1 MMDELIQLF
10 TYQFI
15 INALWAVLFTSFMAG
30 IVGTYV
36 VTRRMVFVGGG
47 ITHASFGGIG
57 IAYYF
62 GLPPFAGA
70 AFFAILSALGIE
82 WLNVKGKI
90 REDSAIAIIWSFGM
104 AIGILFM
111 FLSPGY
117 TPNLMGFLFGDILT
131 VKTTDLYWLA
141 ALSGLLTLLMILF
154 HRPVMYVAFDPDF
167 AGISGWPVKTI
178 RLAVIALVATAIVLA
193 IKVTGIILVLSLFT
207 VPQAIANIK
216 IKKFIPMMVYSVIIS
231 MVISMAGL
239 FAAYFL
245 DLPTGAVIIFL
256 LTSVYIVVKASLWI
270 GGWIR
275 KSGVKRA
282 NATLGSSK

>member
-1 MMDELIQLF
+1 
-10 TYQFI
+10 
-15 INALWAVLFTSFMAG
+15 
-30 IVGTYV
+30 
-36 VTRRMVFVGGG
+36 MVFVGGG

-57 IAYYF
+57 IAYYY

-82 WLNVKGKI
+82 WLNVRGKI

-117 TPNLMGFLFGDILT
+117 APNLMGFLFGDILT
-131 VKTTDLYWLA
+131 VKSIDIIWLA
-141 ALSGLLTLLMILF
+141 ALSGLLALLMLLF
-154 HRPVMYVAFDPDF
+154 YRPIMYVAFDSDF
-167 AGISGWPVKTI
+167 AAVTGWPVKTI
-178 RLAVIALVATAIVLA
+178 RMIIITLVATAIVLA

-216 IKKFIPMMVYSVIIS
+216 IKKFIPLMVYSIIIS
-231 MVISMAGL
+231 MVISTSGL
-239 FAAYFL
+239 FAAYFF

-256 LTSVYIVVKASLWI
+256 LTTVYILIKSIFWI
-270 GGWIR
+270 
-275 KSGVKRA
+275 
-282 NATLGSSK
+282 ATYLQRNNHKEA

>member
-1 MMDELIQLF
+1 MMNELIQLF

-30 IVGTYV
+30 IVGTYI

-57 IAYYF
+57 IAYYY

-70 AFFAILSALGIE
+70 AFFAIASALGIE

-131 VKTTDLYWLA
+131 VRTIDLYWLA

-167 AGISGWPVKTI
+167 ASVGGWPVKTI
-178 RLAVIALVATAIVLA
+178 RLVIIALVATAIVLA

-207 VPQAIANIK
+207 VPQAIANIR

-231 MVISMAGL
+231 MIISISGL
-239 FAAYFL
+239 FTAYFF

-256 LTSVYIVVKASLWI
+256 LTTVYIVAKITQWI
-270 GGWIR
+270 GGRLTR
-275 KSGVKRA
+275 KEDRKA
-282 NATLGSSK
+282 NGMSLPNK

>member
-1 MMDELIQLF
+1 MNEFAQLLS
-10 TYQFI
+10 YQFI
-15 INALWAVLFTSFMAG
+15 INALWAVLFTSFIAG
-30 IVGTYV
+30 IVGTYI

-57 IAYYF
+57 IAYYY

-82 WLNVKGKI
+82 WLNVRGKI

-117 TPNLMGFLFGDILT
+117 APNLMGFLFGDILT
-131 VKTTDLYWLA
+131 VKSIDIIWLA
-141 ALSGLLTLLMILF
+141 ALSGLLALLMLLF
-154 HRPVMYVAFDPDF
+154 YRPIMYVAFDSDF
-167 AGISGWPVKTI
+167 AAVTGWPVKTI
-178 RLAVIALVATAIVLA
+178 RMIIITLVATAIVLA

-216 IKKFIPMMVYSVIIS
+216 IKKFIPLMVYSIIIS
-231 MVISMAGL
+231 MVISTSGL
-239 FAAYFL
+239 FAAYFF

-256 LTSVYIVVKASLWI
+256 LTTVYILIKSIFWI
-270 GGWIR
+270 
-275 KSGVKRA
+275 
-282 NATLGSSK
+282 ATYLQRNNHKEA

>member
-30 IVGTYV
+30 IVGTYI

-57 IAYYF
+57 IAYYY

-70 AFFAILSALGIE
+70 AFFAIASALAIE

-131 VKTTDLYWLA
+131 VRTIDLYWLA

-167 AGISGWPVKTI
+167 ASVGGWPVKTI
-178 RLAVIALVATAIVLA
+178 RLVIIALVATAIVLA

-207 VPQAIANIK
+207 VPQAIANIR

-231 MVISMAGL
+231 MIISISGL
-239 FAAYFL
+239 FTAYFF

-256 LTSVYIVVKASLWI
+256 LTTVYIVAKITQWI
-270 GGWIR
+270 GGRLTR
-275 KSGVKRA
+275 KEDRKA
-282 NATLGSSK
+282 NGMSLPNK

>member
-1 MMDELIQLF
+1 MHELAHLF
-10 TYQFI
+10 SYQFI
-15 INALWAVLFTSFMAG
+15 INALWAVLFTSFIAG
-30 IVGTYV
+30 IVGTYI

-57 IAYYF
+57 IAYYYGF
-62 GLPPFAGA
+62 PPFAGA

-131 VKTTDLYWLA
+131 VNTTDLYWLA
-141 ALSGLLTLLMILF
+141 ALSSLLTLLMLLF

-167 AGISGWPVKTI
+167 ATVTGWPVKALRFFIVT
-178 RLAVIALVATAIVLA
+178 LVATAIVLA

-207 VPQAIANIK
+207 VPQAIANIR
-216 IKKFIPMMVYSVIIS
+216 IKKFIPLMVSSVFIS
-231 MVISMAGL
+231 MSISTGGL
-239 FAAYFL
+239 LAAYFL
-245 DLPTGAVIIFL
+245 DLPTGAVIIFM
-256 LTSVYIVVKASLWI
+256 LTLVYILAKTAAWLATKTNKFDK
-270 GGWIR
+270 
-275 KSGVKRA
+275 KS
-282 NATLGSSK
+282 NATGAIVDK

>member
-1 MMDELIQLF
+1 MNEFAQLLS
-10 TYQFI
+10 YQFI
-15 INALWAVLFTSFMAG
+15 INALWAVLFTSFIAG
-30 IVGTYV
+30 IVGTYI

-57 IAYYF
+57 IAYYY

-82 WLNVKGKI
+82 WLNVRGKI

-117 TPNLMGFLFGDILT
+117 APNLMGFLFGDILT
-131 VKTTDLYWLA
+131 VKSIDIIWLA
-141 ALSGLLTLLMILF
+141 ALSGLLALLMLLF
-154 HRPVMYVAFDPDF
+154 YRPIMYVAFDSDF
-167 AGISGWPVKTI
+167 AAVTGWPVKTI
-178 RLAVIALVATAIVLA
+178 RMIIITLVATAIVLA

-216 IKKFIPMMVYSVIIS
+216 IKKFIPLMVYSIIIS
-231 MVISMAGL
+231 MVISTSGL
-239 FAAYFL
+239 FAAYFF

-256 LTSVYIVVKASLWI
+256 LTTVYILIKSIFWI
-270 GGWIR
+270 
-275 KSGVKRA
+275 
-282 NATLGSSK
+282 ATYLQRNNHT

>member
-1 MMDELIQLF
+1 MMTEFIQLF
-10 TYQFI
+10 SYQFI

-30 IVGTYV
+30 IVGTYIV
-36 VTRRMVFVGGG
+36 ARRMVFVGGG

-57 IAYYF
+57 IAYYY

-82 WLNVKGKI
+82 WLNVRGKI

-117 TPNLMGFLFGDILT
+117 APNLMGFLFGDILT
-131 VKTTDLYWLA
+131 VKTIDIYWLA
-141 ALSGLLTLLMILF
+141 GLSGLLTMLMVLF
-154 HRPVMYVAFDPDF
+154 HRPIMYVAFDSDF
-167 AGISGWPVKTI
+167 AAVTGWPVKTI
-178 RLAVIALVATAIVLA
+178 RLVIIALVAAAIVLA

-207 VPQAIANIK
+207 VPQAIANTK
-216 IKKFIPMMVYSVIIS
+216 IKKFIPLMVYSI
-231 MVISMAGL
+231 VISMIISISGL
-239 FAAYFL
+239 FAAYFF

-256 LTSVYIVVKASLWI
+256 LTTVYILVKSILWLI
-270 GGWIR
+270 ARIHHSR
-275 KSGVKRA
+275 KRP
-282 NATLGSSK
+282 N